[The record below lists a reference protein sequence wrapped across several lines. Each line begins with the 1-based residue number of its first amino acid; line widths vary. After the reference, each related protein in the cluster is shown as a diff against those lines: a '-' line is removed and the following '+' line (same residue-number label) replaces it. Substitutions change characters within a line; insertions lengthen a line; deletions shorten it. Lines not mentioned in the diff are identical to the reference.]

1 LKDWPFDRLR
11 AISTQLRSSVGDLE
25 RKKGTNSALFESK
38 WLARLDNCK
47 NLLDSFQYKSKSLK
61 TKPSSKVK
69 KKSPP
74 GPHPLHIAKEFQNQ
88 LEASSVNKAELARRY
103 GMSRARVT
111 QIINLLKLS
120 PEIREEI
127 LNLPDKK
134 KSFFTEKKLRKIVRL
149 SPARKQILSFEHLKS
164 CIE

>member
-1 LKDWPFDRLR
+1 M
-11 AISTQLRSSVGDLE
+11 AAGLE
-25 RKKGTNSALFESK
+25 RKRAPERRPFESK

-47 NLLDSFQYKSKSLK
+47 NLSDSFQYKSKSLK
-61 TKPSSKVK
+61 TNPSSRVK

-74 GPHPLHIAKEFQNQ
+74 GPYPLHIAEKFQKQ
-88 LEASSVNKAELARRY
+88 LEVGSVNKAELARRY
-103 GMSRARVT
+103 GMSRTRVT
-111 QIINLLKLS
+111 QIMNLLKLS

-134 KSFFTEKKLRKIVRL
+134 KSFFTEIRLRKIVRL
-149 SPARKQILSFEHLKS
+149 SPADQQILAFEHLKS